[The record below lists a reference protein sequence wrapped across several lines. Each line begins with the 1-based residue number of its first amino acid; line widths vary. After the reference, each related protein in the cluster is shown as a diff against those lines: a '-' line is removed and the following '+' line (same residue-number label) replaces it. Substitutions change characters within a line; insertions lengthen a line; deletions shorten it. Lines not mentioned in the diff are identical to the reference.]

1 MGWHC
6 ANPPIFN
13 NHLKYKSM
21 KERKEKS
28 VKLLT
33 NEVLIK
39 QLLKLYENTSRK

>member
-1 MGWHC
+1 
-6 ANPPIFN
+6 
-13 NHLKYKSM
+13 M